1 MGSGQVQG
9 GASSML
15 RGGLLPACMAAASL
29 LVELAGNAGRQA
41 LRFERSAVQAGEAW
55 RLLTGH
61 FAHLGWRH
69 LLLNL
74 AGLLLVWLLVGQ
86 RFDRRQWLV
95 VIALTVLGID
105 LGFWLLDP
113 DLDWYVGL
121 SGLLHGVLVAG
132 LAARIGDGSREA
144 LILLLIIVGK
154 LLWEQLI
161 GPMPGSESLA
171 GDSVVVNAHLYGAI
185 AGGLAGMMVIR
196 VRSARPI

>member
-9 GASSML
+9 GASSKL

-185 AGGLAGMMVIR
+185 AGGLAGMVVIR